1 MVQFFPSGS
10 QIITPPFR
18 TSIQT
23 IRRPRHSQ
31 EAQNL
36 TNRYHSQ
43 LLSAKKR
50 YLSSL
55 VHSNSSNPRNLWKT
69 VNNLLHRGNSS
80 LLPDSIPHSSIAD
93 SFASF
98 FTNKVSSLRLSLQTL
113 LPTSTQ
119 YDSSPLD
126 DKNDSTLPTAASFNL
141 FGHATE
147 AEITNLI
154 HTSQNKQFQPL
165 YLKNAQTFSSQL

>member
-1 MVQFFPSGS
+1 MF
-10 QIITPPFR
+10 T
-18 TSIQT
+18 QT
-23 IRRPRHSQ
+23 TNFTEVVASFCLIRSYGDLDILKKLKT
-31 EAQNL
+31 L

-43 LLSAKKR
+43 LLSAK
-50 YLSSL
+50 SVTFSNFL

-69 VNNLLHRGNSS
+69 INNLLHRGNASPI
-80 LLPDSIPHSSIAD
+80 PDSIPHASTAD

-126 DKNDSTLPTAASFNL
+126 DKNDSTLPPAASF
-141 FGHATE
+141 
-147 AEITNLI
+147 
-154 HTSQNKQFQPL
+154 
-165 YLKNAQTFSSQL
+165 